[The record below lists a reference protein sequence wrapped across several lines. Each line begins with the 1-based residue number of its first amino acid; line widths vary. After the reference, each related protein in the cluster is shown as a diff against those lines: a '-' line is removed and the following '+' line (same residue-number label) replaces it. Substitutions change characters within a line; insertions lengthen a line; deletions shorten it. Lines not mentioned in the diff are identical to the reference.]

1 MFKGTIPSIQA
12 SSMFSLGISTSKN
25 VVYSLFKCFVCL
37 EPSKASDR
45 GQLLFGYPEIIFFTP
60 NARVTNYKFNDTSIQ
75 FKSENLKLIL
85 KRCAHLQM
93 FCSININIM
102 ATLNNF
108 KGQLL

>member
-1 MFKGTIPSIQA
+1 
-12 SSMFSLGISTSKN
+12 MFSLSISTRRN

-75 FKSENLKLIL
+75 FKLENFKLIL

-93 FCSININIM
+93 FFCAVESGKINMM
-102 ATLNNF
+102 ATLNDF